1 MRPRSPSLPLLAA
14 LALGLACHPSA
25 NDPQSPEQ
33 TSADSAAPAIADAW
47 ENVAPPSAATI
58 EAHLGFLAADAQE
71 GRPPG
76 TEADL
81 RVQSHI
87 QGAMETFGLEPAFGD
102 SFLQPLEVVDG
113 VRLRGES
120 ISHLK
125 LGNAGEGVAHNLV
138 PFGHDTGDAP
148 ARAKLLFVGQG
159 IPGDKDDGDYEGL
172 GDRIKGSIVVALA
185 TTPDDPH
192 LPPSLSRP
200 QSRVIAARDRGAL
213 AVLLVDPELEVSYP
227 NHGAYS
233 DLQIPVVSVGKSAAP
248 EIFAALQARGG
259 KVPKVGARSRKAAEL
274 STPIE
279 PITLK
284 TANVGG
290 LLRGDGST
298 GKRLV
303 LGAHMD
309 HLGHGTSSSLAPGV
323 DAIHNGADDNASGVA
338 TVLALA
344 ESLASVPA
352 EARPYDLVFYA
363 FAAEEMGLLGSK
375 HLVEQLSD
383 AERGDLAAMI
393 NFDMVGRLRDNSVIV
408 SGTGTSE
415 PWPDILERSRGD
427 LIVKASEDG
436 YGASDQTSFY
446 EAGVPVLHFFTGA
459 HDDYHKPTDDID
471 RINVPGTAQ
480 IGGVALGVIRL
491 LMQEKPALET
501 IKVARKAPTR
511 GGFRV
516 SLGTIPD
523 YAAQVDGVKL
533 TGVRP
538 EGPAEKAGIQAGDVI
553 IKLADREVHNLDD
566 YMAAFGVLK
575 PDVEIKVVV
584 MRGSDRVELD
594 MTPSAPRRR

>member
-1 MRPRSPSLPLLAA
+1 MRRRSLPFPLLAA
-14 LALGLACHPSA
+14 LAFGLACHPSA
-25 NDPQSPEQ
+25 DAPQRPAHATPEPAAQ
-33 TSADSAAPAIADAW
+33 APADPW
-47 ENVAPPSAATI
+47 ESVPPPSAATI
-58 EAHLGFLAADAQE
+58 EAHLSFLAADAQE

-81 RVQSHI
+81 RVQAHI
-87 QGAMETFGLEPAFGD
+87 QATMEGFGLEPAFGG

-113 VRLRGES
+113 VRLRGDTK
-120 ISHLK
+120 SHLK
-125 LGNAGEGVAHNLV
+125 LGKASDTVAHNIV
-138 PFGHDTGDAP
+138 PFGHDTGDA
-148 ARAKLLFVGQG
+148 AVRAKLLYVGQG
-159 IPGDKDDGDYEGL
+159 IAGDAGDGDYAGL
-172 GDRIKGSIVVALA
+172 DDAIKGSIVVALA

-213 AVLLVDPELEVSYP
+213 AVILVDPELEVSYP
-227 NHGAYS
+227 NHGAFS

-248 EIFAALQARGG
+248 QIFAALRARGD
-259 KVPKVGARSRKAAEL
+259 KLPKVGAKSRREAEIA
-274 STPIE
+274 TPIE
-279 PITLK
+279 PIRLA

-298 GKRLV
+298 GKRVV

-344 ESLASVPA
+344 ESLSTVPA
-352 EARPYDLVFYA
+352 SGRPYDVVFYA

-383 AERGDLAAMI
+383 AERRAIAAMI

-408 SGTGTSE
+408 AGTGTSE
-415 PWPDILERSRGD
+415 PWPDLLERSRGP
-427 LIVKASEDG
+427 LTVKASEDG

-446 EAGVPVLHFFTGA
+446 EAGLPVLHFFTGA
-459 HDDYHKPTDDID
+459 HDDYHKPSDDIE
-471 RINVPGTAQ
+471 RVNVPGAAQ
-480 IGGVALGVIRL
+480 IGGVALGVVRL
-491 LMQEKPALET
+491 LMKEEPTLET
-501 IKVARKAPTR
+501 IKVAREAPTR

-538 EGPAEKAGIQAGDVI
+538 EGPAEKAGLQAGDVI

-566 YMAAFGVLK
+566 YMAAFGLLK
-575 PDVEIKVVV
+575 PAVEIKVVV
-584 MRGSDRVELD
+584 MRGNDRVELD
-594 MTPSAPRRR
+594 MTPSAPSRR